1 MGVKE
6 GTQYVESLKDT
17 EAIFVTRDDKVYVT
31 SGLKDVFE
39 LNKEAG
45 YTMGNDK
52 DLK

>member
-1 MGVKE
+1 MGVKD
-6 GTQYVESLKDT
+6 GLKYVEELKDT

-31 SGLKDVFE
+31 SGLKDHFE

-45 YTMGNDK
+45 YKMGNDK